1 MTSRRYHSTRISC
14 LVLRLCLSVRAI
26 VRSDLVSDL
35 CLPVRALIKSAGGKP
50 GAALVLTAAVF
61 LAPAN
66 AAAQDLDRIVAIIND
81 DVIMRSELAVKIQSV
96 SAQMQEQNIP
106 LPPQS
111 ILERQVLDRLI
122 ITKLQIQMAQ
132 NTGIRVDDETL
143 NRTISNI
150 AAENELSL
158 NEFRDILEG
167 DGYGYE
173 NFRKDIRNEILISR
187 LQQRQVDN
195 RILVTDREIDNFL
208 SNQEHQGET
217 DIEFHIAHI
226 LVAIPEGAS
235 ARTVT
240 KARETADTVLSELQ
254 AGADFSNMAATY
266 SDGQQA
272 LDGGDLGWRKA
283 GQVPT
288 LFADFISD
296 MEIGGL
302 SDIIKSP
309 SGYHIIKLLDKRSS
323 EQVVVTQTKAR
334 HILIRPDELTTP
346 EEALRR
352 LQQLRMRI
360 EGGDDFAE
368 LAKAHSADTMSAAEG
383 GDLGWTNPGDLV
395 PEFENVMDSLEPGAT
410 SEPFRTQFGFHVVQ
424 VLDRREH
431 DSTEDIK
438 RARAREAIRRRKLDE
453 ARTDWLRQMRDEA
466 YVEYRLDS

>member
-1 MTSRRYHSTRISC
+1 MKSR
-14 LVLRLCLSVRAI
+14 
-26 VRSDLVSDL
+26 
-35 CLPVRALIKSAGGKP
+35 
-50 GAALVLTAAVF
+50 
-61 LAPAN
+61 LAPALL
-66 AAAQDLDRIVAIIND
+66 AGMLLSGPATAVQDLDRIVAVIND
-81 DVIMRSELAVKIQSV
+81 DVIMRSELAVKIRGV
-96 SAQMQEQNIP
+96 TTQMEEQNIP
-106 LPPQS
+106 LPPLD
-111 ILERQVLDRLI
+111 ILQKQVLDRLI
-122 ITKLQIQMAQ
+122 MTKLQIQMAQ

-150 AAENELSL
+150 ARENELSL
-158 NEFRDILEG
+158 NQFREILEQ

-173 NFRKDIRNEILISR
+173 NFRREIRDEILISR

-195 RILVTDREIDNFL
+195 RVIVTDREIDNYL

-226 LVAIPEGAS
+226 LIAIPEGAS
-235 ARTVT
+235 SRQLTR
-240 KARETADTVLSELQ
+240 ARETAETALSELQ
-254 AGADFSNMAATY
+254 GGADFSSMAATY

-296 MEIGGL
+296 MEVGGL
-302 SDIIKSP
+302 SGLIKSP

-323 EQVVVTQTKAR
+323 EQVVVTQTKVR
-334 HILIRPDELTTP
+334 HILVRPDELTTVDD
-346 EEALRR
+346 ARRR

-368 LAKAHSADTMSAAEG
+368 LAKAHSVDTMSAADG
-383 GDLGWTNPGDLV
+383 GDLGWVNPGDLV
-395 PEFENVMDSLEPGAT
+395 PEFENMMNSLEPGAV
-410 SEPFRTQFGFHVVQ
+410 SEPFPSQFGFHILQ

-438 RARAREAIRRRKLDE
+438 RARAREAIRRRKLEE

>member
-1 MTSRRYHSTRISC
+1 MKP
-14 LVLRLCLSVRAI
+14 RLALALLAGMLLSG
-26 VRSDLVSDL
+26 
-35 CLPVRALIKSAGGKP
+35 PV
-50 GAALVLTAAVF
+50 TAV
-61 LAPAN
+61 
-66 AAAQDLDRIVAIIND
+66 QDLDRIVAVIND
-81 DVIMRSELAVKIQSV
+81 DVIMRSELAVKIRGV
-96 SAQMQEQNIP
+96 TTQMEEQNIP
-106 LPPQS
+106 LPPLD
-111 ILERQVLDRLI
+111 ILQKQVLDRLI
-122 ITKLQIQMAQ
+122 MTKLQIQMAQ

-150 AAENELSL
+150 ARENELSL
-158 NEFRDILEG
+158 NQFREILEQ

-173 NFRKDIRNEILISR
+173 NFRREIRDEILISR

-195 RILVTDREIDNFL
+195 RVIVTDREIDNYL

-226 LVAIPEGAS
+226 LIAIPEGAS
-235 ARTVT
+235 SRQVT
-240 KARETADTVLSELQ
+240 RARETAEQALSELQ
-254 AGADFSNMAATY
+254 GGADFANMAATY

-296 MEIGGL
+296 MEVGGL
-302 SDIIKSP
+302 SGLIKSP

-323 EQVVVTQTKAR
+323 EQVVVTQTKVR
-334 HILIRPDELTTP
+334 HILVRPDELTTVDD
-346 EEALRR
+346 ARRR

-368 LAKAHSADTMSAAEG
+368 LAKAHSVDTMSAADG
-383 GDLGWTNPGDLV
+383 GDLGWVNPGDLV
-395 PEFENVMDSLEPGAT
+395 PEFENMMNSLEPGAV
-410 SEPFRTQFGFHVVQ
+410 SEPFPSQFGFHILQ

-438 RARAREAIRRRKLDE
+438 RARAREAIRRRKLEE

>member
-1 MTSRRYHSTRISC
+1 MKP
-14 LVLRLCLSVRAI
+14 RLALALLAGMLLSG
-26 VRSDLVSDL
+26 
-35 CLPVRALIKSAGGKP
+35 PV
-50 GAALVLTAAVF
+50 TAV
-61 LAPAN
+61 
-66 AAAQDLDRIVAIIND
+66 QDLDRIVAVIND
-81 DVIMRSELAVKIQSV
+81 DVIMRSELAVKIRGVAS
-96 SAQMQEQNIP
+96 QMEEQNIP
-106 LPPQS
+106 LPPRN
-111 ILERQVLDRLI
+111 ILEKQVLDRLI
-122 ITKLQIQMAQ
+122 MTKLQIQMAQ

-150 AAENELSL
+150 ARENELSL
-158 NEFRDILEG
+158 NQFREILEQ

-173 NFRKDIRNEILISR
+173 NFRREIRDEILISR

-195 RILVTDREIDNFL
+195 RVIVTDREIDNYL

-226 LVAIPEGAS
+226 LIAIPEGAS
-235 ARTVT
+235 TRQLTR
-240 KARETADTVLSELQ
+240 ARETAEQALSELQ
-254 AGADFSNMAATY
+254 GGADFANMAATY

-296 MEIGGL
+296 MEVGGL
-302 SDIIKSP
+302 SGLIKSP

-323 EQVVVTQTKAR
+323 EQVVVTQTKVR
-334 HILIRPDELTTP
+334 HILVRPDELTTVDD
-346 EEALRR
+346 ARRR
-352 LQQLRMRI
+352 LEQLRMRI

-368 LAKAHSADTMSAAEG
+368 LARAHSVDTMSAADG
-383 GDLGWTNPGDLV
+383 GDLGWVNPGDLV
-395 PEFENVMDSLEPGAT
+395 PEFENMMNSLEPGAV
-410 SEPFRTQFGFHVVQ
+410 SEPFPSQFGFHIVQ
-424 VLDRREH
+424 VLGRREH

-438 RARAREAIRRRKLDE
+438 RARAREAIRRRKLEE

>member
-1 MTSRRYHSTRISC
+1 MK
-14 LVLRLCLSVRAI
+14 L
-26 VRSDLVSDL
+26 
-35 CLPVRALIKSAGGKP
+35 RALILFAGVLLSTP
-50 GAALVLTAAVF
+50 GM
-61 LAPAN
+61 
-66 AAAQDLDRIVAIIND
+66 AAQDLDRIVAVIND
-81 DVIMRSELAVKIQSV
+81 DVIMRTELAEKIRTVTS
-96 SAQMQEQNIP
+96 QMQEQKIP
-106 LPPQS
+106 LPPQP
-111 ILERQVLDRLI
+111 ILEKQVLDRLI
-122 ITKLQIQMAQ
+122 MTKLQIQTAQ

-150 AAENELSL
+150 AAENELNL
-158 NEFRDILEG
+158 NQFREILEG

-173 NFRKDIRNEILISR
+173 TFRKDIRNEILISR

-195 RILVTDREIDNFL
+195 RIIVTEREIENFL
-208 SNQEHQGET
+208 SNREFQGET

-226 LVAIPEGAS
+226 LIAINEGAS
-235 ARTVT
+235 TRQVT
-240 KARETADTVLSELQ
+240 QTRETADKVLSELQ
-254 AGADFSNMAATY
+254 GGADFSNMAATY

-288 LFADFISD
+288 LFADFITN
-296 MEIGGL
+296 MEVGDL

-309 SGYHIIKLLDKRSS
+309 SGYHIIKLLDKRST

-334 HILIRPDELTTP
+334 HILIQPDELTTP
-346 EEALRR
+346 EDALRR
-352 LQQLRMRI
+352 LRQLRMRI

-368 LAKAHSADTMSAAEG
+368 LARAHSVDAMSAAQG
-383 GDLGWTNPGDLV
+383 GDLGWVNPGDLV
-395 PEFENVMDSLEPGAT
+395 PEFQRVMDSLEPGAT
-410 SEPFRTQFGFHVVQ
+410 SEPFRTQFGYHVVQ

>member
-1 MTSRRYHSTRISC
+1 MKLRTLILFAGVLLST
-14 LVLRLCLSVRAI
+14 
-26 VRSDLVSDL
+26 
-35 CLPVRALIKSAGGKP
+35 P
-50 GAALVLTAAVF
+50 GMAAT
-61 LAPAN
+61 
-66 AAAQDLDRIVAIIND
+66 DLDRIVAVIND
-81 DVIMRSELAVKIQSV
+81 DVIMRSELGEKIRTV
-96 SAQMQEQNIP
+96 TLQMQEQNIP
-106 LPPQS
+106 LPPQA
-111 ILERQVLDRLI
+111 ILEKQVLDRLI
-122 ITKLQIQMAQ
+122 MTKLQIQTAQ

-150 AAENELSL
+150 AAENELNL
-158 NEFRDILEG
+158 NQFREILEG

-173 NFRKDIRNEILISR
+173 TFRKDIRNEILISR

-195 RILVTDREIDNFL
+195 RIIVTEREIENFL
-208 SNQEHQGET
+208 SNREFQGET

-226 LVAIPEGAS
+226 LIAINEGAS
-235 ARTVT
+235 TRQVT
-240 KARETADTVLSELQ
+240 KTRETADKVLSELQ
-254 AGADFSNMAATY
+254 GGADFSNMAATY

-288 LFADFISD
+288 LFADFITN
-296 MEIGGL
+296 MEVGDL

-309 SGYHIIKLLDKRSS
+309 SGYHIIKLLDKRST

-334 HILIRPDELTTP
+334 HILIQPDELTTP
-346 EEALRR
+346 EDALRR
-352 LQQLRMRI
+352 LRQLRMRI

-368 LAKAHSADTMSAAEG
+368 LARAHSVDAMSAAQG
-383 GDLGWTNPGDLV
+383 GDLGWVNPGDLV
-395 PEFENVMDSLEPGAT
+395 PEFQRVMDSLEPGAT
-410 SEPFRTQFGFHVVQ
+410 SEPFRTQFGYHVVQ

>member
-1 MTSRRYHSTRISC
+1 MK
-14 LVLRLCLSVRAI
+14 RLLLLAAILLSGSV
-26 VRSDLVSDL
+26 
-35 CLPVRALIKSAGGKP
+35 
-50 GAALVLTAAVF
+50 AAV
-61 LAPAN
+61 
-66 AAAQDLDRIVAIIND
+66 QELDRIVAVIND
-81 DVIMRSELAVKIQSV
+81 DVIMRSELVEKISSV
-96 SAQMQEQNIP
+96 AAQMEEQNIP
-106 LPPQS
+106 LPPQD
-111 ILERQVLDRLI
+111 ILEKQVLDRLI
-122 ITKLQIQMAQ
+122 MTKLQIQMAQ

-143 NRTISNI
+143 NRTIGNI
-150 AAENELSL
+150 ARENKLSL
-158 NEFRDILEG
+158 NEFREILEG

-173 NFRKDIRNEILISR
+173 NFRKEIRNEILISR

-195 RILVTDREIDNFL
+195 RVIVTEREIEN
-208 SNQEHQGET
+208 HQGET

-235 ARTVT
+235 TRQVT
-240 KARETADTVLSELQ
+240 RARETAEKVLGELQ
-254 AGADFSNMAATY
+254 AGADFGSMAATY

-288 LFADFISD
+288 LFADFIAV
-296 MEIGGL
+296 MEVGGL
-302 SDIIKSP
+302 SEIIKSP

-323 EQVVVTQTKAR
+323 EQVVVTQTNAR

-352 LQQLRMRI
+352 LQQLRLRI
-360 EGGDDFAE
+360 EGGDDFSE

-383 GDLGWTNPGDLV
+383 GDLGWVNPGDLV
-395 PEFENVMDSLEPGAT
+395 PEFENVMNSLDPGAT
-410 SEPFRTQFGFHVVQ
+410 SEPFRSQFGFHIVQ

-438 RARAREAIRRRKLDE
+438 RARAREAIRRRKLEE

>member
-1 MTSRRYHSTRISC
+1 MKP
-14 LVLRLCLSVRAI
+14 RLALALLAGMLLSG
-26 VRSDLVSDL
+26 
-35 CLPVRALIKSAGGKP
+35 PV
-50 GAALVLTAAVF
+50 TAV
-61 LAPAN
+61 
-66 AAAQDLDRIVAIIND
+66 QDLDRIVAVIND
-81 DVIMRSELAVKIQSV
+81 DVIMRSELAVKIRGV
-96 SAQMQEQNIP
+96 TTQMEEQNIP
-106 LPPQS
+106 LPPLD
-111 ILERQVLDRLI
+111 ILQKQVLDRLI
-122 ITKLQIQMAQ
+122 MTKLQIQMAQ

-150 AAENELSL
+150 ARENELSL
-158 NEFRDILEG
+158 NQFREILEQ

-173 NFRKDIRNEILISR
+173 NFRREIRDEILISR

-195 RILVTDREIDNFL
+195 RVIVTDREIDNYL

-226 LVAIPEGAS
+226 LIAIPEGAS
-235 ARTVT
+235 SRQVT
-240 KARETADTVLSELQ
+240 RARETAEQALSELQ
-254 AGADFSNMAATY
+254 GGADFANMAATY

-296 MEIGGL
+296 MEVGGL
-302 SDIIKSP
+302 SGLIKSP

-323 EQVVVTQTKAR
+323 EQVVVTQTKVR
-334 HILIRPDELTTP
+334 HILVRPDELTTVDD
-346 EEALRR
+346 ARRR

-368 LAKAHSADTMSAAEG
+368 LAKAHSVDTMSAADG
-383 GDLGWTNPGDLV
+383 GDLGWVNPGDLV
-395 PEFENVMDSLEPGAT
+395 PEFENMMDSLEPGAV
-410 SEPFRTQFGFHVVQ
+410 SEPFPSQFGFHILQ

-438 RARAREAIRRRKLDE
+438 RARAREAIRRRKLEE

>member
-1 MTSRRYHSTRISC
+1 MRRSGYLLAT
-14 LVLRLCLSVRAI
+14 A
-26 VRSDLVSDL
+26 
-35 CLPVRALIKSAGGKP
+35 AL
-50 GAALVLTAAVF
+50 AALVLSGQATAV
-61 LAPAN
+61 
-66 AAAQDLDRIVAIIND
+66 QDLDRIVAVIND
-81 DVIMRSELAVKIQSV
+81 DVIMRSELDVKVRSV
-96 SAQMQEQNIP
+96 TSQMREQNIP
-106 LPPQS
+106 LPPPD
-111 ILERQVLDRLI
+111 ILQKQVLDRLI
-122 ITKLQIQMAQ
+122 MTRLQIQMAQ

-150 AAENELSL
+150 ARENELSL
-158 NEFRDILEG
+158 NQFREILEQ

-173 NFRKDIRNEILISR
+173 SFRREIRDEILISR

-195 RILVTDREIDNFL
+195 RVLVSDREIDNYL

-235 ARTVT
+235 TRQVARS
-240 KARETADTVLSELQ
+240 RETAETVLGELRE
-254 AGADFSNMAATY
+254 GADFGSMAATY

-296 MEIGGL
+296 MEVGGL

-334 HILIRPDELTTP
+334 HILVRPDELTTP
-346 EEALRR
+346 QDSLRR
-352 LQQLRMRI
+352 LQQLRVRI

-368 LAKAHSADTMSAAEG
+368 LAKAHSADTMSAAQG
-383 GDLGWTNPGDLV
+383 GDLGWVNPGDLV
-395 PEFENVMDSLEPGAT
+395 PEFENVMDSLEPGGT
-410 SEPFRTQFGFHVVQ
+410 SQPFQSQFGFHIVQ

-438 RARAREAIRRRKLDE
+438 RARAREAIRRRKLEE
-453 ARTDWLRQMRDEA
+453 ARTNWLRQMRDEA

>member
-1 MTSRRYHSTRISC
+1 MKP
-14 LVLRLCLSVRAI
+14 RLALALLAGMLLSGPA
-26 VRSDLVSDL
+26 
-35 CLPVRALIKSAGGKP
+35 
-50 GAALVLTAAVF
+50 TAV
-61 LAPAN
+61 
-66 AAAQDLDRIVAIIND
+66 QDLDRIVAVIND
-81 DVIMRSELAVKIQSV
+81 DVIMRSELAVKIRGVAS
-96 SAQMQEQNIP
+96 QMEEQNIP
-106 LPPQS
+106 LPPRN
-111 ILERQVLDRLI
+111 ILEKQVLDRLI
-122 ITKLQIQMAQ
+122 MTKLQIQMAQ

-150 AAENELSL
+150 ARENELNL
-158 NEFRDILEG
+158 NQFREILEQ

-173 NFRKDIRNEILISR
+173 NFRREIRDEILISR

-195 RILVTDREIDNFL
+195 RVIVTDREIDNYL

-235 ARTVT
+235 PRQVTRARD
-240 KARETADTVLSELQ
+240 TAEQALSELQ
-254 AGADFSNMAATY
+254 DGADFASMAATY

-296 MEIGGL
+296 MEVGGL
-302 SDIIKSP
+302 SGIIKSP

-323 EQVVVTQTKAR
+323 EQVVVTQTKVR
-334 HILIRPDELTTP
+334 HILVRPDELTTVDD
-346 EEALRR
+346 ARRR

-368 LAKAHSADTMSAAEG
+368 LARAHSVDTMSAADG
-383 GDLGWTNPGDLV
+383 GDLGWVNPGDLV
-395 PEFENVMDSLEPGAT
+395 PEFENVMNSLEPGAV
-410 SEPFRTQFGFHVVQ
+410 SEPFPSQFGFHIVQ

-438 RARAREAIRRRKLDE
+438 RARAREAIRRRKLEE

>member
-1 MTSRRYHSTRISC
+1 MQ
-14 LVLRLCLSVRAI
+14 RLLLIAALLLSV
-26 VRSDLVSDL
+26 
-35 CLPVRALIKSAGGKP
+35 PV
-50 GAALVLTAAVF
+50 AAVQV
-61 LAPAN
+61 
-66 AAAQDLDRIVAIIND
+66 QDLDRIVAVIND
-81 DVIMRSELAVKIQSV
+81 DVIMRSELVEKISSV
-96 SAQMQEQNIP
+96 AAQMEEQNIP
-106 LPPQS
+106 LPPQD
-111 ILERQVLDRLI
+111 ILEKQVLDRLI
-122 ITKLQIQMAQ
+122 MTKLQIQMAQ

-150 AAENELSL
+150 ARENKLSL
-158 NEFRDILEG
+158 NEFREILEG

-173 NFRKDIRNEILISR
+173 NFRKEIRNEILISR

-195 RILVTDREIDNFL
+195 RVIVTEREIENHL

-235 ARTVT
+235 TRQVT
-240 KARETADTVLSELQ
+240 KAKETAEKVLSELQ

-288 LFADFISD
+288 LFADFIAV
-296 MEIGGL
+296 MEVGGL
-302 SDIIKSP
+302 SEIIKSP
-309 SGYHIIKLLDKRSS
+309 SGYHIIKLLDKRSG

-334 HILIRPDELTTP
+334 HILVRPDELTTP
-346 EEALRR
+346 EEALGR
-352 LQQLRMRI
+352 LRQLRLRI

-383 GDLGWTNPGDLV
+383 GDLGWVNPGDLV
-395 PEFENVMDSLEPGAT
+395 PEFENVMNSLAPGAT
-410 SEPFRTQFGFHVVQ
+410 SEPFRSQFGFHIVQ

-438 RARAREAIRRRKLDE
+438 RARAREAIRRRKLEE

>member
-1 MTSRRYHSTRISC
+1 MKP
-14 LVLRLCLSVRAI
+14 RLALALLAGMLLSG
-26 VRSDLVSDL
+26 
-35 CLPVRALIKSAGGKP
+35 PV
-50 GAALVLTAAVF
+50 TAV
-61 LAPAN
+61 
-66 AAAQDLDRIVAIIND
+66 QDLDRIVAVIND
-81 DVIMRSELAVKIQSV
+81 DVIMRSELAVKIRGVAS
-96 SAQMQEQNIP
+96 QMEEQNIP
-106 LPPQS
+106 LPPRN
-111 ILERQVLDRLI
+111 ILEKQVLDRLI
-122 ITKLQIQMAQ
+122 MTKLQIQMAQ

-150 AAENELSL
+150 ARENELSL
-158 NEFRDILEG
+158 NQFREILEQ

-173 NFRKDIRNEILISR
+173 NFRREIRDEILISR

-195 RILVTDREIDNFL
+195 RVIVTDREIDNYL

-226 LVAIPEGAS
+226 LIAIPEGAS
-235 ARTVT
+235 TRQLTR
-240 KARETADTVLSELQ
+240 ARETAEQALSELQ
-254 AGADFSNMAATY
+254 GGADFANMAATY

-296 MEIGGL
+296 MEVGGL
-302 SDIIKSP
+302 SGLIKSP

-323 EQVVVTQTKAR
+323 EQVVVTQTKVR
-334 HILIRPDELTTP
+334 HILVRPDELTTVDD
-346 EEALRR
+346 ARRR

-368 LAKAHSADTMSAAEG
+368 LARAHSVDTMSAADG
-383 GDLGWTNPGDLV
+383 GDLGWVNPGDLV
-395 PEFENVMDSLEPGAT
+395 PEFENMMNSLEPGAV
-410 SEPFRTQFGFHVVQ
+410 SEPFPSQFGFHIVQ
-424 VLDRREH
+424 VLGRREH

-438 RARAREAIRRRKLDE
+438 RARAREAIRRRKLEE

>member
-1 MTSRRYHSTRISC
+1 MKP
-14 LVLRLCLSVRAI
+14 RLALALLAGMLLSG
-26 VRSDLVSDL
+26 
-35 CLPVRALIKSAGGKP
+35 PV
-50 GAALVLTAAVF
+50 TAV
-61 LAPAN
+61 
-66 AAAQDLDRIVAIIND
+66 QDLDRIVAVIND
-81 DVIMRSELAVKIQSV
+81 DVIMRSELAVKIRGV
-96 SAQMQEQNIP
+96 TTQMEEQNIP
-106 LPPQS
+106 LPPLD
-111 ILERQVLDRLI
+111 ILQKQVLDRLI
-122 ITKLQIQMAQ
+122 MTKLQIQMAQ

-150 AAENELSL
+150 ARENELSL
-158 NEFRDILEG
+158 NQFREILEQ

-173 NFRKDIRNEILISR
+173 NFRREIRDEILISR

-195 RILVTDREIDNFL
+195 RVIVTDREIDNYL

-226 LVAIPEGAS
+226 LIAIPEGAS
-235 ARTVT
+235 SRQVT
-240 KARETADTVLSELQ
+240 RARETAEQALSELQ
-254 AGADFSNMAATY
+254 GGGDFASMAATY

-296 MEIGGL
+296 MEVGGL
-302 SDIIKSP
+302 SGLIKSP

-323 EQVVVTQTKAR
+323 EQVVVTQTKVR
-334 HILIRPDELTTP
+334 HILVRPDELTTVDD
-346 EEALRR
+346 ARRR

-368 LAKAHSADTMSAAEG
+368 LAKAHSVDTMSAADG
-383 GDLGWTNPGDLV
+383 GDLGWVNPGDLV
-395 PEFENVMDSLEPGAT
+395 PEFENMMDSLEPGAV
-410 SEPFRTQFGFHVVQ
+410 SEPFPSQFGFHILQ

-438 RARAREAIRRRKLDE
+438 RARAREAIRRRKLEE

>member
-1 MTSRRYHSTRISC
+1 MRR
-14 LVLRLCLSVRAI
+14 VRHPI
-26 VRSDLVSDL
+26 
-35 CLPVRALIKSAGGKP
+35 AL
-50 GAALVLTAAVF
+50 AALAGALLCGPATAV
-61 LAPAN
+61 
-66 AAAQDLDRIVAIIND
+66 QDLDRIVAVIND
-81 DVIMRSELAVKIQSV
+81 DVIMRSELAEKIRGV
-96 SAQMQEQNIP
+96 TAQMQEQNIP
-106 LPPQS
+106 LPPLD
-111 ILERQVLDRLI
+111 ILEKQVLDRLI
-122 ITKLQIQMAQ
+122 MTRLQIQMAQ

-150 AAENELSL
+150 ARENELNL
-158 NEFRDILEG
+158 NQFREILEQ

-173 NFRKDIRNEILISR
+173 TFRKEIRDEILISR

-195 RILVTDREIDNFL
+195 RVIVTDREIDNYL

-235 ARTVT
+235 TRQVT
-240 KARETADTVLSELQ
+240 RSRETAEKALGELQ
-254 AGADFSNMAATY
+254 AGADFASMAATY

-296 MEIGGL
+296 MEVGGL

-323 EQVVVTQTKAR
+323 EQVVVTQTRAR
-334 HILIRPDELTTP
+334 HILVRPDELTTP
-346 EEALRR
+346 EDALRR

-360 EGGDDFAE
+360 EGGDDFEE

-383 GDLGWTNPGDLV
+383 GDLGWMNPGDLV
-395 PEFENVMDSLEPGAT
+395 PEFENVMNSLEPGVT
-410 SEPFRTQFGFHVVQ
+410 SQPFRSQFGFHIVQ

-438 RARAREAIRRRKLDE
+438 RARAREAIRRRKLEE

>member
-1 MTSRRYHSTRISC
+1 MRRARYPI
-14 LVLRLCLSVRAI
+14 
-26 VRSDLVSDL
+26 
-35 CLPVRALIKSAGGKP
+35 AL
-50 GAALVLTAAVF
+50 AALAGALLCGPATAV
-61 LAPAN
+61 
-66 AAAQDLDRIVAIIND
+66 QDLDRIVAVIND
-81 DVIMRSELAVKIQSV
+81 DVIMRSQLAEKISAV
-96 SAQMQEQNIP
+96 TAQMQEQNIP
-106 LPPQS
+106 LPPLD
-111 ILERQVLDRLI
+111 ILEKQVLDRLI
-122 ITKLQIQMAQ
+122 MTKLQIQMAQ

-143 NRTISNI
+143 NRTIGNI
-150 AAENELSL
+150 ARENELSL
-158 NEFRDILEG
+158 NQFREILES

-173 NFRKDIRNEILISR
+173 NFRKEIRDEILISR

-195 RILVTDREIDNFL
+195 RVIVTDREIDNYL

-226 LVAIPEGAS
+226 LIAIPEGAS
-235 ARTVT
+235 TRQVT
-240 KARETADTVLSELQ
+240 RARETAEKALVELQ
-254 AGADFSNMAATY
+254 DGADFASMAATY

-288 LFADFISD
+288 LFADFISV
-296 MEIGGL
+296 MEVGGL

-323 EQVVVTQTKAR
+323 EQVVVTQTNAR
-334 HILIRPDELTTP
+334 HILVRPDELTTP
-346 EEALRR
+346 EDALRR

-383 GDLGWTNPGDLV
+383 GDLGWVNPGDLV
-395 PEFENVMDSLEPGAT
+395 PEFENVMDSLQPGAT
-410 SEPFRTQFGFHVVQ
+410 SQPFRSQFGFHIVQ

-438 RARAREAIRRRKLDE
+438 RARAREAIRRRKLEE
-453 ARTDWLRQMRDEA
+453 ARGDWLRQMRDEA

>member
-1 MTSRRYHSTRISC
+1 MK
-14 LVLRLCLSVRAI
+14 L
-26 VRSDLVSDL
+26 
-35 CLPVRALIKSAGGKP
+35 RALILFAGVLLSTP
-50 GAALVLTAAVF
+50 GM
-61 LAPAN
+61 
-66 AAAQDLDRIVAIIND
+66 AAQDLDRIVAVIND
-81 DVIMRSELAVKIQSV
+81 DVIMRSELAEKIRTVTS
-96 SAQMQEQNIP
+96 QMQEQNIP
-106 LPPQS
+106 LPPQA
-111 ILERQVLDRLI
+111 ILEKQVLDRLI
-122 ITKLQIQMAQ
+122 MTKLQIQTAQ

-150 AAENELSL
+150 AAENELNL
-158 NEFRDILEG
+158 NQFREILEG

-173 NFRKDIRNEILISR
+173 TFRKDIRNEILISR

-195 RILVTDREIDNFL
+195 RIIVTEREIENFL
-208 SNQEHQGET
+208 SNREFQGET

-226 LVAIPEGAS
+226 LIAINEGAS
-235 ARTVT
+235 TRQVT
-240 KARETADTVLSELQ
+240 KTRETADKVLSELQ
-254 AGADFSNMAATY
+254 GGADFSNMAATY

-288 LFADFISD
+288 LFADFITN
-296 MEIGGL
+296 MEVGDL

-309 SGYHIIKLLDKRSS
+309 SGYHIIKLIDKRST

-334 HILIRPDELTTP
+334 HILIQPDELTTP
-346 EEALRR
+346 EDALRR
-352 LQQLRMRI
+352 LRQLRMRI

-368 LAKAHSADTMSAAEG
+368 LARAHSVDAMSAAQG
-383 GDLGWTNPGDLV
+383 GDLGWVNPGDLV
-395 PEFENVMDSLEPGAT
+395 PEFQRVMDSLEPGAT
-410 SEPFRTQFGFHVVQ
+410 SEPFRTQFGYHVVQ

>member
-1 MTSRRYHSTRISC
+1 MTLRWRYQARISYQ
-14 LVLRLCLSVRAI
+14 
-26 VRSDLVSDL
+26 
-35 CLPVRALIKSAGGKP
+35 AL
-50 GAALVLTAAVF
+50 LTCVF
-61 LAPAN
+61 LSAPAGF
-66 AAAQDLDRIVAIIND
+66 AQDLDRIVAIIND
-81 DVIMRSELAVKIQSV
+81 DVIMRSELNEKTRSV
-96 SAQMQEQNIP
+96 TSQMQEQNIP
-106 LPPQS
+106 LPSQS
-111 ILERQVLDRLI
+111 ILEKQVLDRLI
-122 ITKLQIQMAQ
+122 MTKLQIQMAQ
-132 NTGIRVDDETL
+132 NTGIRVDAETL

-150 AAENELSL
+150 AAENELKL
-158 NEFRDILEG
+158 NQFREILES

-195 RILVTDREIDNFL
+195 RITVTDREIDNFL
-208 SNQEHQGET
+208 SNQQHQGET

-226 LVAIPEGAS
+226 LIAIPEGAS
-235 ARTVT
+235 TRQVT
-240 KARETADTVLSELQ
+240 KARETAEKVLSELE
-254 AGADFSNMAATY
+254 AGAEFSNMAATY

-272 LDGGDLGWRKA
+272 LNGGDLGWRKA

-288 LFADFISD
+288 LFADFIFD
-296 MEIGGL
+296 MEVGAF
-302 SDIIKSP
+302 SDLIKSP
-309 SGYHIIKLLDKRSS
+309 SGYHIITLLDKRSS

-346 EEALRR
+346 EDALRR
-352 LQQLRMRI
+352 LQQLRLRI

-383 GDLGWTNPGDLV
+383 GDLGWGSPGDLV
-395 PEFENVMDSLEPGAT
+395 PEFERVMDSLEPGAI
-410 SEPFRTQFGFHVVQ
+410 SQPFRTQFGFHVVQ

-438 RARAREAIRRRKLDE
+438 RARAREAIHRRKLDE

>member
-1 MTSRRYHSTRISC
+1 MTFRQYFPARISH
-14 LVLRLCLSVRAI
+14 LVLRSC
-26 VRSDLVSDL
+26 RSACAYV
-35 CLPVRALIKSAGGKP
+35 AAAAGKP
-50 GAALVLTAAVF
+50 ALALVLIAGVF
-61 LAPAN
+61 LPAAN
-66 AAAQDLDRIVAIIND
+66 PGAQDLDRIVAIIND

-122 ITKLQIQMAQ
+122 LTKLQIQMAQ

-150 AAENELSL
+150 AAGNEMSL
-158 NEFRDILEG
+158 NEFREILES

-173 NFRKDIRNEILISR
+173 TFRKDIRDEILISR

-195 RILVTDREIDNFL
+195 RIIVTDREIDNFL

-226 LVAIPEGAS
+226 LVAIPEGGSNRQIA
-235 ARTVT
+235 
-240 KARETADTVLSELQ
+240 KARETADQVLSELQ
-254 AGADFSNMAATY
+254 AGAEFSSMAATY

-309 SGYHIIKLLDKRSS
+309 SGYHIVKLLDKRSS
-323 EQVVVTQTKAR
+323 EQVVVTQTNAR
-334 HILIRPDELTTP
+334 HILIRPDELTTADD
-346 EEALRR
+346 ALRR

-360 EGGDDFAE
+360 DGGDDFAE

-383 GDLGWTNPGDLV
+383 GDLGWVNPGDLV
-395 PEFENVMDSLEPGAT
+395 PEFESAMNSLEPGVT
-410 SEPFRTQFGFHVVQ
+410 SLPFRTQFGFHIVQ

-438 RARAREAIRRRKLDE
+438 RARAREVIRRRKLDE

>member
-1 MTSRRYHSTRISC
+1 MK
-14 LVLRLCLSVRAI
+14 L
-26 VRSDLVSDL
+26 
-35 CLPVRALIKSAGGKP
+35 RALILFAGVLLSTP
-50 GAALVLTAAVF
+50 GM
-61 LAPAN
+61 
-66 AAAQDLDRIVAIIND
+66 AAQDLDRIVAVIND
-81 DVIMRSELAVKIQSV
+81 DVIMRTELAEKIRTVTS
-96 SAQMQEQNIP
+96 QMQEQKIP
-106 LPPQS
+106 LPAQA
-111 ILERQVLDRLI
+111 ILEKQVLDRLI
-122 ITKLQIQMAQ
+122 MTKLQIQTAQ

-150 AAENELSL
+150 AAENELNL
-158 NEFRDILEG
+158 NQFREILEG

-173 NFRKDIRNEILISR
+173 TFRKDIRNEILISR

-195 RILVTDREIDNFL
+195 RIIVTEREIENFL
-208 SNQEHQGET
+208 SNREFQGET

-226 LVAIPEGAS
+226 LIAITEGAS
-235 ARTVT
+235 TRQVT
-240 KARETADTVLSELQ
+240 KTRETADKVLSELQ
-254 AGADFSNMAATY
+254 GGADFSNMAATY

-288 LFADFISD
+288 LFADFITN
-296 MEIGGL
+296 MEVGDL

-309 SGYHIIKLLDKRSS
+309 SGYHIIKLLDKRST
-323 EQVVVTQTKAR
+323 EQVVVTQTKTR
-334 HILIRPDELTTP
+334 HILIRPDELTTL
-346 EEALRR
+346 EDALRR
-352 LQQLRMRI
+352 LQQLKIRI

-368 LAKAHSADTMSAAEG
+368 LARAHSVDSMSAAQG
-383 GDLGWTNPGDLV
+383 GDLGWVNPGDLV
-395 PEFENVMDSLEPGAT
+395 PEFQRVMDSLEPGAT
-410 SEPFRTQFGFHVVQ
+410 SEPFRTQFGYHVVQ

>member
-1 MTSRRYHSTRISC
+1 MK
-14 LVLRLCLSVRAI
+14 L
-26 VRSDLVSDL
+26 
-35 CLPVRALIKSAGGKP
+35 RALILFAGGLLSTP
-50 GAALVLTAAVF
+50 GM
-61 LAPAN
+61 
-66 AAAQDLDRIVAIIND
+66 AAQDLDRIVAVIND
-81 DVIMRSELAVKIQSV
+81 DVIMRTELAEKIRTVTS
-96 SAQMQEQNIP
+96 QMQEQKIP
-106 LPPQS
+106 LPPQP
-111 ILERQVLDRLI
+111 ILEKQVLDRLI
-122 ITKLQIQMAQ
+122 MTKLQIQTAQ

-150 AAENELSL
+150 AAENELNL
-158 NEFRDILEG
+158 NQFREILEG

-173 NFRKDIRNEILISR
+173 TFRKDIRNEILISR

-195 RILVTDREIDNFL
+195 RIIVTEREIENFL
-208 SNQEHQGET
+208 SNREFQGET

-226 LVAIPEGAS
+226 LVAINEGAS
-235 ARTVT
+235 TRQVT
-240 KARETADTVLSELQ
+240 KTRETADKVLSELQ
-254 AGADFSNMAATY
+254 GGADFSNMAATY

-288 LFADFISD
+288 LFADFITN
-296 MEIGGL
+296 MEVGDL

-309 SGYHIIKLLDKRSS
+309 SGYHIIKLIDKRST

-334 HILIRPDELTTP
+334 HILIQPDELTTP
-346 EEALRR
+346 EDALRR
-352 LQQLRMRI
+352 LRQLRMRI

-368 LAKAHSADTMSAAEG
+368 LARAHSVDAMSAAQG
-383 GDLGWTNPGDLV
+383 GDLGWVNPGDLV
-395 PEFENVMDSLEPGAT
+395 PEFQRVMDSLEPGAT
-410 SEPFRTQFGFHVVQ
+410 SEPFRTQFGYHVVQ

>member
-1 MTSRRYHSTRISC
+1 MK
-14 LVLRLCLSVRAI
+14 RLLLLAALLLSV
-26 VRSDLVSDL
+26 
-35 CLPVRALIKSAGGKP
+35 PV
-50 GAALVLTAAVF
+50 AAVQV
-61 LAPAN
+61 L
-66 AAAQDLDRIVAIIND
+66 DLDRIVAVIND
-81 DVIMRSELAVKIQSV
+81 DVIMRSELVEKISSV
-96 SAQMQEQNIP
+96 AAQMEEQNIP
-106 LPPQS
+106 LPPQD
-111 ILERQVLDRLI
+111 ILEKQVLDRLI
-122 ITKLQIQMAQ
+122 MTKLQIQMAQ

-150 AAENELSL
+150 ARENKLSL
-158 NEFRDILEG
+158 NEFREILEG

-173 NFRKDIRNEILISR
+173 NFRKEIRNEILISR

-195 RILVTDREIDNFL
+195 RVIVTEREIENYL

-235 ARTVT
+235 TRQVT
-240 KARETADTVLSELQ
+240 KAKETAGKVLSELQ

-288 LFADFISD
+288 LFADFIAV
-296 MEIGGL
+296 MEVGGL
-302 SDIIKSP
+302 SEIIKSP
-309 SGYHIIKLLDKRSS
+309 SGYHIIKLLDKRSG

-334 HILIRPDELTTP
+334 HILVRPDELTTP
-346 EEALRR
+346 EEALGR
-352 LQQLRMRI
+352 LRQLRMRI

-383 GDLGWTNPGDLV
+383 GDLGWVNPGDLV
-395 PEFENVMDSLEPGAT
+395 PEFENVMNSLDPGAT
-410 SEPFRTQFGFHVVQ
+410 SEPFRSQFGFHIVQ

-438 RARAREAIRRRKLDE
+438 RARAREAIRRRKLEE

>member
-1 MTSRRYHSTRISC
+1 MRRARYPVALLALAGT
-14 LVLRLCLSVRAI
+14 LLCGRA
-26 VRSDLVSDL
+26 
-35 CLPVRALIKSAGGKP
+35 
-50 GAALVLTAAVF
+50 TAI
-61 LAPAN
+61 
-66 AAAQDLDRIVAIIND
+66 QDLDRIVAVIND
-81 DVIMRSELAVKIQSV
+81 DVIMRSELAVKIRGVTS
-96 SAQMQEQNIP
+96 QMEEQNIP
-106 LPPQS
+106 LPPRD
-111 ILERQVLDRLI
+111 ILEKQVLDRLI
-122 ITKLQIQMAQ
+122 MTRLQIQMAQ

-150 AAENELSL
+150 ARENELSL
-158 NEFRDILEG
+158 NQFREILEQ

-173 NFRKDIRNEILISR
+173 NFRREIRDEILISR

-195 RILVTDREIDNFL
+195 RVIVTDREVDNYL

-226 LVAIPEGAS
+226 LIAIPEGAS
-235 ARTVT
+235 TRQVT
-240 KARETADTVLSELQ
+240 RARETAEKALGELQ
-254 AGADFSNMAATY
+254 GGADFASMAATY

-288 LFADFISD
+288 LFADFISA
-296 MEIGGL
+296 MEVGGL
-302 SDIIKSP
+302 SGIIKSP

-323 EQVVVTQTKAR
+323 EQVVVTQTNAR
-334 HILIRPDELTTP
+334 HILVRPDELTTA
-346 EEALRR
+346 EDALRR
-352 LQQLRMRI
+352 LRQLRMRI

-368 LAKAHSADTMSAAEG
+368 LAKAHSADTMSAADG
-383 GDLGWTNPGDLV
+383 GDLGWVSPGDLV
-395 PEFENVMDSLEPGAT
+395 PEFENVMNSLEPGAT
-410 SEPFRTQFGFHVVQ
+410 SQPFPSQYGFHIVQ

-438 RARAREAIRRRKLDE
+438 RARAREAIRRRKLEE

>member
-1 MTSRRYHSTRISC
+1 MK
-14 LVLRLCLSVRAI
+14 L
-26 VRSDLVSDL
+26 
-35 CLPVRALIKSAGGKP
+35 RALILFAGVLLSTP
-50 GAALVLTAAVF
+50 GMAV
-61 LAPAN
+61 
-66 AAAQDLDRIVAIIND
+66 QDLDRIVAVIND
-81 DVIMRSELAVKIQSV
+81 DVIMRSELAEKIKTV
-96 SAQMQEQNIP
+96 TKQMQEQNIP
-106 LPPQS
+106 LPPQA
-111 ILERQVLDRLI
+111 ILEKQVLDRLI
-122 ITKLQIQMAQ
+122 MTKLQIQTAQ

-150 AAENELSL
+150 AAENELNL
-158 NEFRDILEG
+158 NQFREILEG

-173 NFRKDIRNEILISR
+173 TFRNDIRNEILISR

-195 RILVTDREIDNFL
+195 RIIVTEREIENFL
-208 SNQEHQGET
+208 SNREFQGET

-226 LVAIPEGAS
+226 LIAITEGAS
-235 ARTVT
+235 TRQVT
-240 KARETADTVLSELQ
+240 KARETADKVLSELQ
-254 AGADFSNMAATY
+254 GGADFSNMAATY

-288 LFADFISD
+288 LFADFITD
-296 MEIGGL
+296 MEVGGL

-334 HILIRPDELTTP
+334 HILIQPDELTTP
-346 EEALRR
+346 EDALRR
-352 LQQLRMRI
+352 LQQLRVRI

-368 LAKAHSADTMSAAEG
+368 LAKAHSVDAMSAAQG
-383 GDLGWTNPGDLV
+383 GDLGWVNPGDLV
-395 PEFENVMDSLEPGAT
+395 PEFQRVMDSLEPGAT

-431 DSTEDIK
+431 DSTEDLK

>member
-1 MTSRRYHSTRISC
+1 MKP
-14 LVLRLCLSVRAI
+14 RLALALLAGMLLSGPA
-26 VRSDLVSDL
+26 
-35 CLPVRALIKSAGGKP
+35 
-50 GAALVLTAAVF
+50 TAV
-61 LAPAN
+61 
-66 AAAQDLDRIVAIIND
+66 QDLDRIVAVIND
-81 DVIMRSELAVKIQSV
+81 DVIMRSELAVKIRGVAS
-96 SAQMQEQNIP
+96 QMEEQNIP
-106 LPPQS
+106 LPPRN
-111 ILERQVLDRLI
+111 ILEKQVLDRLI
-122 ITKLQIQMAQ
+122 MTKLQIQMAQ

-150 AAENELSL
+150 ARENELNL
-158 NEFRDILEG
+158 NQFREILEQ

-173 NFRKDIRNEILISR
+173 NFRREIRDEILISR

-195 RILVTDREIDNFL
+195 RVIVTDREIDNYL

-235 ARTVT
+235 PRQVTRARD
-240 KARETADTVLSELQ
+240 TAEQALSELQ
-254 AGADFSNMAATY
+254 GGADFASMAATY

-296 MEIGGL
+296 MEVGGL
-302 SDIIKSP
+302 SGIIKSP

-323 EQVVVTQTKAR
+323 EQVVVTQTKVR
-334 HILIRPDELTTP
+334 HILVRPDELTTVDD
-346 EEALRR
+346 ARRR

-368 LAKAHSADTMSAAEG
+368 LARAHSVDTMSAADG
-383 GDLGWTNPGDLV
+383 GDLGWVNPGDLV
-395 PEFENVMDSLEPGAT
+395 PEFENVMNSLEPGAV
-410 SEPFRTQFGFHVVQ
+410 SEPFPSQFGFHIVQ

-438 RARAREAIRRRKLDE
+438 RARAREAIRRRKLEE